1 MEPIQY
7 SYKYYNPINDLPIK
21 NIDPILISL
30 YETLGY
36 NNITGIYN
44 NWVLYSLRNA
54 SKLYKESKDYN
65 VNIYDIGYL
74 KGNGYTI
81 LCYDIKYNKYFFRYD
96 KVLSDR
102 IININNRDSPYFEFY
117 EWSLELIIP

>member
-1 MEPIQY
+1 QY